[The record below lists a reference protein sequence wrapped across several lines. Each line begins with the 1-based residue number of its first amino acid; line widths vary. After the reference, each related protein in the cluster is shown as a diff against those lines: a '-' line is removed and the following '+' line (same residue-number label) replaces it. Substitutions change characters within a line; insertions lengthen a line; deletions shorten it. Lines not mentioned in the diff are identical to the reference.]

1 MSHAAILGPTGA
13 IAARLKNYEARPQQ
27 LQMADAVAA
36 AIANGRHLMVE
47 AGTGVGKS
55 FAYLVPAILA
65 AQAHKDCRVVI
76 STHTIALQE
85 QLIRKDLPFLQSVMP
100 RPFNAVLVKGRSNY
114 ISLRRLRVAQ
124 QRVRSLLFED
134 AQADQLL
141 RVGRWSRKTHDGSR
155 SDLDFQPLPAV
166 WDLVESDSNNC
177 LGRNCPEHERCFYF
191 KARRQVHGANVL
203 VVNHALFF
211 SDLALRR
218 SGVNLLPKY
227 QVAILDEAHT
237 LEDVAAEHMGI
248 QVTRG
253 QVEYLLNKLFSERRG
268 RAHGLLTLHGNEDSF
283 AVVQRVR
290 EAADRFFGQLL
301 AWRAGQARRPSG
313 PRAGTAPPDSL
324 RVREPRIVADVLSGE
339 LQALAD
345 HIEHVGQKVTAEE
358 EQVEL
363 SAAAIR
369 AEGLAGELK
378 SWLGQALPGQVYWVD
393 VSGERAQR
401 VTLASAPID
410 VGPALR
416 EQLYTEVPTVVLT
429 SATLSVGGSAG
440 FNHFRQRLGLEECD
454 TLQLG
459 SPFDYRTQA
468 ELHLHRKMPDPSA
481 APDAFEEAV
490 LEKIREYVTR
500 SGGRAFVLF
509 TSHQTLQRAAAR
521 LRPWFK
527 EKGFPL
533 LAQSDGL
540 PRTQMVEQF
549 RSAGNAV
556 LFGVDSFWQGVDV
569 QGAALSNVIIT
580 RLPFAVP
587 DRPIVEARTEAIQEA
602 GGVPFMDYQVPQAVL
617 KLKQGFGR
625 LIRTKTDTGMVVILD
640 PRVLT
645 KGYGRLFR
653 NALPECRRFTDGAAE
668 GD

>member
-1 MSHAAILGPTGA
+1 MSHASILGPGGA
-13 IAARLKNYEARPQQ
+13 IAARLNNYEARPQQ
-27 LQMADAVAA
+27 LEMADAVAA
-36 AIANGRHLMVE
+36 AIAARRHLMVE

-55 FAYLVPAILA
+55 FAYLVPSILA
-65 AQAHKDCRVVI
+65 ALANKECRVVI

-114 ISLRRLRVAQ
+114 LSLRRLRVAQ
-124 QRVRSLLFED
+124 QRVRSLLFEE
-134 AQADQLL
+134 AQHDQLL
-141 RVGRWSRKTHDGSR
+141 RVGRWSRKTLDGSR

-177 LGRNCPEHERCFYF
+177 LGRNCPEHDRCFYF

-268 RAHGLLTLHGNEDSF
+268 RAHGLLAVHGTTESF
-283 AVVQRVR
+283 EVVQRVR

-301 AWRAGQARRPSG
+301 TWRAGQARRPAG
-313 PRAGTAPPDSL
+313 PRAAAAPADSI
-324 RVREPRIVADVLSGE
+324 RVREPEVVQDVLSAE
-339 LQALAD
+339 LEALAD
-345 HIEHVGQKVTAEE
+345 HIEKVGQKVSAEE

-369 AEGLAGELK
+369 ADGLAGELK

-393 VSGERAQR
+393 VSGERGQR
-401 VTLASAPID
+401 LMLASAPID

-416 EQLYTEVPTVVLT
+416 EQLYKEVPTVVLT
-429 SATLSVGGSAG
+429 SATLSVGGTTG
-440 FNHFRQRLGLEECD
+440 FDHFRQRLGLDEGD

-459 SPFDYRTQA
+459 SPFNFREQA
-468 ELHLHRKMPDPSA
+468 ELHLFRKMPDPSA
-481 APDAFEEAV
+481 AGDAFEEAV
-490 LEKIREYVTR
+490 LEKVRQYVER

-509 TSHQTLQRAAAR
+509 TSHQALQRAAAK
-521 LRPWFK
+521 LRPWLK
-527 EKGFPL
+527 EKGYPL
-533 LAQSDGL
+533 IAQSDGL

-549 RSAGNAV
+549 RRAGNAV

-569 QGAALSNVIIT
+569 QGEALSNVIIT

-587 DRPIVEARTEAIQEA
+587 DRPLVEARTEAIQEA

-625 LIRTKTDTGMVVILD
+625 LIRTKSDTGMVVILD

-645 KGYGRLFR
+645 KGYGRSFLR
-653 NALPECRRFTDGAAE
+653 ALPECRRFIDGAPVE
-668 GD
+668 E